1 MAYLIRFLTNKVAPV
16 KVAAF
21 KGVNKSFRGGDV
33 CCNGNVMNVAKTKKS
48 CIVIIRVLVHGITEE
63 KQKID
68 FVAGNSGSYLF
79 TAAVASAEETG
90 NFKAGCIRNKF
101 SGSGSGTEFVLSE
114 DSAISDAELDHKFFF
129 CVLCNNCNIH

>member
-1 MAYLIRFLTNKVAPV
+1 MAYLSRFLTNKVAPI

-21 KGVNKSFRGGDV
+21 KSVAKSFCGGNV
-33 CCNGNVMNVAKTKKS
+33 CCNGNIVNVAKAKKG
-48 CIVIIRVLVHGITEE
+48 CVINIRVLVHRIAEE
-63 KQKID
+63 KEKID
-68 FVAGNSGSYLF
+68 FVAGNSGSNLF

-90 NFKAGCIRNKF
+90 NFKTGGIRNKF

-129 CVLCNNCNIH
+129 GVLCNNCNIH

>member
-1 MAYLIRFLTNKVAPV
+1 MAYLSRFLTNKVAPI

-21 KGVNKSFRGGDV
+21 KSMDKCFCG
-33 CCNGNVMNVAKTKKS
+33 GNVGCNRNVVNVAKTKKG
-48 CIVIIRVLVHGITEE
+48 CVIRIVVLVHRITEE

-68 FVAGNSGSYLF
+68 LVAGNSGSYLF
-79 TAAVASAEETG
+79 TAAMASAEETG
-90 NFKAGCIRNKF
+90 NFKTGGIRNKF

-129 CVLCNNCNIH
+129 CVLCNNCNVH